1 MSPNLVTLLLMVA
14 ALGYTVWTIRKSRL
28 VRDAPVVL
36 ADTDAGAS
44 ADSIEA
50 IDYYWRPG

>member
-44 ADSIEA
+44 ADSVEA